1 MIDCNSDDNGDGG
14 DSDGVCDN
22 GDSCV
27 VHDLIFIFLLNG
39 LLLYKICPF
48 ESKAF
53 VVYCLNLSQ
62 ILESNTRVTI
72 LNDVLS

>member
-14 DSDGVCDN
+14 DSD
-22 GDSCV
+22 SV